1 MGDGGA
7 EDEDAERGEGDEEE
21 VEVAVVA
28 LAHAVPDPGTVVVEP
43 LDAVVAD
50 GAVRGAGRSED
61 LAGEAVLELDRLVLH
76 HDLLGAGRR
85 AVGGAAGAVRLDL
98 DLTLRVPGLLLRRS
112 RDYAWNKREGFIK
125 SCDSCYLIQS
135 GSCTFMVFAIK
146 YELCLE
152 YGW

>member
-50 GAVRGAGRSED
+50 GAVRGAGRAED

-98 DLTLRVPGLLLRRS
+98 DLTLSVPGLLLRRS
-112 RDYAWNKREGFIK
+112 RDYAWNKIRCLN
-125 SCDSCYLIQS
+125 SQDSCFLTHS
-135 GSCTFMVFAIK
+135 GS
-146 YELCLE
+146 
-152 YGW
+152 